1 MHAQLAAD
9 MKSAGAEREAV
20 AELRAALDEERS
32 RLTDIQRQLDL
43 EHEKVRRLD
52 ALLKVKDAEGHLDD
66 VTRQLEVEKST
77 TRHLKTELSAMQVR
91 NLDRCMF

>member
-9 MKSAGAEREAV
+9 MKSAGAERQAV

-43 EHEKVRRLD
+43 EHEKVKRLD
-52 ALLKVKDAEGHLDD
+52 ALLKVKDAEGHRDD
-66 VTRQLEVEKST
+66 VARQLEAEKST
-77 TRHLKTELSAMQVR
+77 TRRFKTERSALQVR
-91 NLDRCMF
+91 NLDC